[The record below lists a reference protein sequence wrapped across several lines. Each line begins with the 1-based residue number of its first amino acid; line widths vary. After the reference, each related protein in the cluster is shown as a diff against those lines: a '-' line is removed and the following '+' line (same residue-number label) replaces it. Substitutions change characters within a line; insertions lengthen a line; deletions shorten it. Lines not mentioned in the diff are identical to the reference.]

1 MHSCLQ
7 ATPWPLHGSKSLP
20 RSWHFSPPITVNI
33 FSHSLWGRRWW
44 SQILWSLFC
53 LKRGGSWLANCLPG
67 RSDRDGK
74 RKVNPYKPK
83 ANRKIRR
90 VCKQHQGIPA
100 SSPFSSPGLTC
111 TNWYY
116 SFSFSNR
123 ANIHCQ
129 PKLLASLGCHPQE
142 RWGVDFLLGFRMTPH
157 GIAGVMRNMASYFT
171 VKAKDMATRTTAL
184 ESQVLQR

>member
-1 MHSCLQ
+1 M
-7 ATPWPLHGSKSLP
+7 
-20 RSWHFSPPITVNI
+20 
-33 FSHSLWGRRWW
+33 
-44 SQILWSLFC
+44 
-53 LKRGGSWLANCLPG
+53 ANCLPG
-67 RSDRDGK
+67 KSDRDGK
-74 RKVNPYKPK
+74 RKVNPYNPK

-157 GIAGVMRNMASYFT
+157 GIAGVMRNMASYFS

-184 ESQVLQR
+184 ESQVPAETGTVACAGRSPQF